1 MAFRFAPLSN
11 SSSKRTYTIEDA
23 SAGLGA
29 TGLDNQDRV
38 IIALDFGTTYSGVAY
53 CFCNSSSKPDVRPI
67 VDWVGLEGR
76 TQPKVPTAI
85 LYDPHDST
93 NFKWGGQLTWRD
105 DHVQGVKLLL
115 DLKQTRPSYLPS
127 SSAKR
132 EIRRLPK
139 DVVDVVAD
147 FMKAMYSHAL
157 DKIGSKVPRDY
168 LDLCEKSFV
177 LSVPAVWSDK
187 AKERTIQAAK
197 KAGVYPVT
205 LVKEPEAAALY
216 TFMTQ
221 ERALSPGD
229 CFVVCDAGGGT
240 VDLIS
245 YEVVSTEPTLD
256 LAELVPGKGNMSGS
270 LGLNKRFAEAVRD
283 LIGDEEWFR
292 LKKLDAWA
300 LAERQFDQEIKTSF
314 TGDLDDDL
322 IVNFPGA
329 RLEDNVDE
337 GLERDSW
344 FMSGET
350 VHEIFEPLIAD
361 IVRLVNEQVHSIKD
375 EKPDNPIKGIF
386 LVGGFGSSEYLK
398 SRIEEA
404 KPDIQVIQPDDAWA
418 AIVKGAALSRLSYTN
433 VISTKATRH
442 YGVSSWSIYEP
453 AVDKDRPTSIS
464 LVTGRLR
471 AERMTWYIIMGETL
485 RRDRN
490 ERYPFHRYIPKS
502 YSENDLRFRDE
513 LWMSETQVQPQHPT
527 KDVKLNCILKSDL
540 TTVDR
545 SRFKEVVGID
555 GREWLKVQYDLV
567 ISTREAA
574 MKFWLEFDGKEAGSI
589 LATYT

>member
-11 SSSKRTYTIEDA
+11 SSSKRTYTTEDA
-23 SAGLGA
+23 SASLGA
-29 TGLDNQDRV
+29 MSLDNEDRL

-53 CFCNSSSKPDVRPI
+53 CFCNPSSKPEVRPV

-85 LYDPHDST
+85 LYDPRDST
-93 NFKWGGQLTWRD
+93 KFKWGGQLTWRD

-115 DLKQTRPSYLPS
+115 DSKQARPSYLPS
-127 SSAKR
+127 NSAKR
-132 EIRRLPK
+132 EMKRLPK

-147 FMKAMYSHAL
+147 FMKAMYEHAL
-157 DKIGSKVPRDY
+157 EKIASKVPRDY
-168 LDLCEKSFV
+168 FHLCEKSFV

-187 AKERTIQAAK
+187 AKEKTIQ
-197 KAGVYPVT
+197 T
-205 LVKEPEAAALY
+205 
-216 TFMTQ
+216 
-221 ERALSPGD
+221 GD

-270 LGLNKRFAEAVRD
+270 LGLNMRFAAAVRD

-292 LKKLDAWA
+292 LKTLSAWA
-300 LAERQFDQEIKTSF
+300 LAERQFDQEVKTSF
-314 TGDLDDDL
+314 TGDSDDDF
-322 IVNFPGA
+322 IINFPGA
-329 RLEDNVDE
+329 RLDDNVDE

-350 VHEIFEPLIAD
+350 VHDIFKPLISD
-361 IVRLVNEQVHSIKD
+361 IIGLVNDQVEAVTE
-375 EKPDNPIKGIF
+375 EKGYNPINCIF
-386 LVGGFGSSEYLK
+386 LVGGFGSSQYLK
-398 SRIEEA
+398 SRIEDEN
-404 KPDIQVIQPDDAWA
+404 PDVQVIQPEDAWA

-433 VISTKATRH
+433 VVSTKATRH
-442 YGVSSWSIYEP
+442 YGVSSWSKYEP
-453 AVDKDRPTSIS
+453 AVDKGRPTSIS
-464 LVTGRLR
+464 PVTGQVR
-471 AERMTWYIIMGETL
+471 AER
-485 RRDRN
+485 
-490 ERYPFHRYIPKS
+490 
-502 YSENDLRFRDE
+502 
-513 LWMSETQVQPQHPT
+513 PQHPT

-567 ISTREAA
+567 ISTTDAA

-589 LATYT
+589 LATYA

>member
-11 SSSKRTYTIEDA
+11 SSSKRTYTVEDP
-23 SAGLGA
+23 SVGLGA
-29 TGLDNQDRV
+29 AGPDNQDRV

-53 CFCNSSSKPDVRPI
+53 CFCNTSSKPDVWPV
-67 VDWVGLEGR
+67 VDWLGLEGR

-85 LYDPHDST
+85 LYDPDDST
-93 NFKWGGQLTWRD
+93 KFKWGGQLTWRD

-115 DLKQTRPSYLPS
+115 DPKQTRPSYLPS

-132 EIRRLPK
+132 EMRRLPK

-147 FMKAMYSHAL
+147 FMGAMYNHAL
-157 DKIGSKVPRDY
+157 EKIGSRVPRDY

-187 AKERTIQAAK
+187 AKEKTIQAAK

-221 ERALSPGD
+221 ERALNSGD

-283 LIGDEEWFR
+283 LIGDEEWLR
-292 LKKLDAWA
+292 LKSLDAWA

-314 TGDLDDDL
+314 TGDIYDEF

-329 RLEDNVDE
+329 RLEDNVEE

-350 VHEIFEPLIAD
+350 VHDIFEPLISD
-361 IVRLVNEQVHSIKD
+361 ILRLVNDQVEAATE
-375 EKPDNPIKGIF
+375 EKGDNRINCIF
-386 LVGGFGSSEYLK
+386 LVGGFGSSQYLK
-398 SRIEEA
+398 SRIEDEN
-404 KPDIQVIQPDDAWA
+404 PDIQVIQPEDAWA
-418 AIVKGAALSRLSYTN
+418 AIVKGAALSRLSYAN
-433 VISTKATRH
+433 VVSTKATRH
-442 YGVSSWSIYEP
+442 YGVSAYSRYEP
-453 AVDKDRPTSIS
+453 AIDKGRPTCINP
-464 LVTGRLR
+464 VTGRLR
-471 AERMTWYIIMGETL
+471 TQRMTWYILMGETL

-490 ERYPFHRYIPKS
+490 ERYLFHRHIPKS
-502 YSENDLRFRDE
+502 YSENDLRFQDE

-527 KDVKLNCILKSDL
+527 KEVKLNCVLKSDL
-540 TTVDR
+540 TTVDS
-545 SRFKEVVGID
+545 SRFKEVVGFD
-555 GREWLKVQYDLV
+555 GREWLRVEYDLV
-567 ISTREAA
+567 ISTRDAA

-589 LATYT
+589 LATYA

>member
-11 SSSKRTYTIEDA
+11 SSSKRTYTTEDA
-23 SAGLGA
+23 SASLGA
-29 TGLDNQDRV
+29 MGLDNQDRL

-53 CFCNSSSKPDVRPI
+53 CFCNPSNKPDVRPI

-85 LYDPHDST
+85 LYDPKDST
-93 NFKWGGQLTWRD
+93 KFKWGGQLTWRD

-115 DLKQTRPSYLPS
+115 DSEQTRPSYLPS
-127 SSAKR
+127 GSTKC
-132 EIRRLPK
+132 EKKRLPK
-139 DVVDVVAD
+139 DLVDVVAD
-147 FMKAMYSHAL
+147 FMKAMYEHAL
-157 DKIGSKVPRDY
+157 EKIGSKVPRDY

-187 AKERTIQAAK
+187 AKEKTIQAAK

-221 ERALSPGD
+221 ERALNTGD

-240 VDLIS
+240 VNLIS
-245 YEVVSTEPTLD
+245 YEIVSTEPTLD

-292 LKKLDAWA
+292 LKTLSAWA

-314 TGDLDDDL
+314 TGDLDDEF

-344 FMSGET
+344 FMSGKT
-350 VHEIFEPLIAD
+350 VHDIFEPLISD
-361 IVRLVNEQVHSIKD
+361 ILRLVNDQVEAATE
-375 EKPDNPIKGIF
+375 EKGDSCINCIF
-386 LVGGFGSSEYLK
+386 LVGGFGSSQYLK
-398 SRIEEA
+398 SRIEDENR
-404 KPDIQVIQPDDAWA
+404 DIQIIQPEDAWA
-418 AIVKGAALSRLSYTN
+418 AIVKGAALSRLSYAN
-433 VISTKATRH
+433 VVSTKATRH
-442 YGVSSWSIYEP
+442 YG
-453 AVDKDRPTSIS
+453 
-464 LVTGRLR
+464 
-471 AERMTWYIIMGETL
+471 MTWYILMGETL
-485 RRDRN
+485 RRDRD
-490 ERYPFHRYIPKS
+490 ERYSFSRHIPKS
-502 YSENDLRFRDE
+502 YSENDLRFQDT

-527 KDVKLNCILKSDL
+527 KDVKSNCVLKSDL
-540 TTVDR
+540 STLDS
-545 SRFKEVVGID
+545 SRFKEVVGFD
-555 GREWLKVQYDLV
+555 GREWLRVEYDLV
-567 ISTREAA
+567 ISTRDAA

-589 LATYT
+589 LATYA

>member
-1 MAFRFAPLSN
+1 MAFRFAPLSS
-11 SSSKRTYTIEDA
+11 SSSKRTYTTEDA
-23 SAGLGA
+23 SASLGA
-29 TGLDNQDRV
+29 MGLDNQDRL

-53 CFCNSSSKPDVRPI
+53 CFCNPSSKPVVRPV

-85 LYDPHDST
+85 LYDPRDST
-93 NFKWGGQLTWRD
+93 KFKWGGQLTWRD

-115 DLKQTRPSYLPS
+115 DSKQARPSYLPS
-127 SSAKR
+127 SSAKG
-132 EIRRLPK
+132 EIKRLPK

-147 FMKAMYSHAL
+147 FMEAMYEHAL
-157 DKIGSKVPRDY
+157 EKIASKVPRDY

-187 AKERTIQAAK
+187 AKEKTIQAAK

-221 ERALSPGD
+221 ERALSTGD

-270 LGLNKRFAEAVRD
+270 LGLNKRFAAAVRD

-292 LKKLDAWA
+292 LKSLSAWA
-300 LAERQFDQEIKTSF
+300 LAERQFDQEVKTSF
-314 TGDLDDDL
+314 TGDSDDDF
-322 IVNFPGA
+322 IINFPGA
-329 RLEDNVDE
+329 RLDDNVDE

-350 VHEIFEPLIAD
+350 VHDIFEPLISD
-361 IVRLVNEQVHSIKD
+361 IVCLVNDQVEAATE
-375 EKPDNPIKGIF
+375 EKGDNPINCIF
-386 LVGGFGSSEYLK
+386 LVGGFGSSQYLK
-398 SRIEEA
+398 SRIEDEN
-404 KPDIQVIQPDDAWA
+404 PDIQVIQPEDAWA

-433 VISTKATRH
+433 VVSTKATRH
-442 YGVSSWSIYEP
+442 YGPS
-453 AVDKDRPTSIS
+453 DRS
-464 LVTGRLR
+464 V
-471 AERMTWYIIMGETL
+471 MGETL

-490 ERYPFHRYIPKS
+490 ERYPFHRHIPKS
-502 YSENDLRFRDE
+502 YSDSDLRFHDE

-545 SRFKEVVGID
+545 SRFKEVVAID

-567 ISTREAA
+567 ISTTDAA

-589 LATYT
+589 LATYA

>member
-11 SSSKRTYTIEDA
+11 SSSKRTYTTEDA
-23 SAGLGA
+23 SASLGA
-29 TGLDNQDRV
+29 MGLDNQDRV

-53 CFCNSSSKPDVRPI
+53 CFCNPSSKPEVRPI
-67 VDWVGLEGR
+67 IDWVGLEGR

-85 LYDPHDST
+85 LYDPRDSR

-115 DLKQTRPSYLPS
+115 DPKQTRPSYLPS
-127 SSAKR
+127 SSANLEK
-132 EIRRLPK
+132 RRLPK

-147 FMKAMYSHAL
+147 FMKAMYEHAL
-157 DKIGSKVPRDY
+157 EKIASKVPRDY

-177 LSVPAVWSDK
+177 LTVPAVWSDK
-187 AKERTIQAAK
+187 AKEKTIQAAK

-221 ERALSPGD
+221 ERALTTGD

-245 YEVVSTEPTLD
+245 YEVVSTEPSLE

-283 LIGDEEWFR
+283 LIGDEEWLR
-292 LKKLDAWA
+292 LKDLSAWA

-314 TGDLDDDL
+314 TGDLDDDF
-322 IVNFPGA
+322 IINFPGA
-329 RLEDNVDE
+329 RLEDNVSE

-344 FMSGET
+344 FMSGEE
-350 VHEIFEPLIAD
+350 VHDIFEPLISD
-361 IVRLVNEQVHSIKD
+361 IVGLVNDQV
-375 EKPDNPIKGIF
+375 EAATEERPDNPIICIF
-386 LVGGFGSSEYLK
+386 LVGGFGSSQYLK
-398 SRIEEA
+398 SRIEDEN
-404 KPDIQVIQPDDAWA
+404 PDIQVIQPEDAWA

-433 VISTKATRH
+433 VVSTKATCH
-442 YGVSSWSIYEP
+442 YGVRSWSSYEP
-453 AVDKDRPTSIS
+453 AVDKGRPTAINP
-464 LVTGRLR
+464 VTGRLR
-471 AERMTWYIIMGETL
+471 TEKMTWYIIMGETL

-490 ERYPFHRYIPKS
+490 ERYTFHRHISKS
-502 YSENDLRFRDE
+502 YSENDLHFRDQM
-513 LWMSETQVQPQHPT
+513 WMSNTQVQPQYPT
-527 KDVKLNCILKSDL
+527 KDVKSNCILKSDL

-545 SRFKEVVGID
+545 SRFKEVVGFD
-555 GREWLKVQYDLV
+555 GKEWLKVQYDLV
-567 ISTREAA
+567 ISTKEAA
-574 MKFWLEFDGKEAGSI
+574 MKFWLEFDGKEAGSV
-589 LATYT
+589 LAQYA

>member
-1 MAFRFAPLSN
+1 M
-11 SSSKRTYTIEDA
+11 
-23 SAGLGA
+23 
-29 TGLDNQDRV
+29 GLDNQDRV

-53 CFCNSSSKPDVRPI
+53 CFCNPSSKPEVRPI
-67 VDWVGLEGR
+67 IDWVGLEGR

-85 LYDPHDST
+85 LYDPRDSR

-115 DLKQTRPSYLPS
+115 DPKQTRPSYLPS
-127 SSAKR
+127 SSANR
-132 EIRRLPK
+132 EKRRLPK

-147 FMKAMYSHAL
+147 FMKAMYEHAL
-157 DKIGSKVPRDY
+157 EQIASKVPRDY

-177 LSVPAVWSDK
+177 LTVPAVWSDK
-187 AKERTIQAAK
+187 AKEKTIQAAK

-221 ERALSPGD
+221 ERALTTGD

-283 LIGDEEWFR
+283 LIGDEEWLR
-292 LKKLDAWA
+292 LKDLSAWA

-314 TGDLDDDL
+314 SGDLGDDF
-322 IVNFPGA
+322 IINFPGA
-329 RLEDNVDE
+329 RLEDNADE

-344 FMSGET
+344 FMSG
-350 VHEIFEPLIAD
+350 
-361 IVRLVNEQVHSIKD
+361 Q
-375 EKPDNPIKGIF
+375 
-386 LVGGFGSSEYLK
+386 YLK
-398 SRIEEA
+398 SRIEDEN
-404 KPDIQVIQPDDAWA
+404 PDIQVIQPEDAWA

-433 VISTKATRH
+433 VVATKATRH
-442 YGVSSWSIYEP
+442 YGVRSWSTYEP
-453 AVDKDRPTSIS
+453 AVDKGRPTAINP
-464 LVTGRLR
+464 VTGRLR
-471 AERMTWYIIMGETL
+471 TEKMTWYIIMGETL
-485 RRDRN
+485 RRDRD
-490 ERYPFHRYIPKS
+490 ERYPFHRHIPKA
-502 YSENDLRFRDE
+502 YSENDLRLRSE
-513 LWMSETQVQPQHPT
+513 LLMSETQVQPQHPT
-527 KDVKLNCILKSDL
+527 EDVKLNCTLVTDL

-545 SRFKEVVGID
+545 SRFKEVVGCD

-567 ISTREAA
+567 ISTKEAS
-574 MKFWLEFDGKEAGSI
+574 MKFWLEFDGKEAGSV
-589 LATYT
+589 LAQYA